1 MSSEATPT
9 IESKIKAIQKEMEKG
24 DPDGLAPRLK
34 VLSVKAIYEG
44 FGSPAWYEFMQ
55 EFAGSP
61 KQLKRLC
68 TRDLDCHDYN
78 EPARA
83 YLVGN
88 SMCLPE
94 TWKGYLKGID
104 HYLDVTLDQITDPD
118 EK

>member
-1 MSSEATPT
+1 MSSQPIPT
-9 IESKIKAIQKEMEKG
+9 IEAKIKAIQKEMEDG
-24 DPDGLAPRLK
+24 DPNDRAPRLK
-34 VLSVKAIYEG
+34 ILSVRAIYEG
-44 FGSPAWYEFMQ
+44 FGSTAWYEFMG

-68 TRDLDCHDYN
+68 TRDIDCHDYN

-94 TWKGYLKGID
+94 TWRTYLKGID
-104 HYLDVTLDQITDPD
+104 HYLDVTLDQFPD
-118 EK
+118 EEK